1 MLNKILE
8 NLKQNP
14 NYICYQI
21 KDKTYTNQ
29 DLYKYVCNIYTF
41 LVKEKNCKK
50 QEKVL
55 VYGHKEIYMIASFL
69 ACAFAGLT
77 YVPVDITT
85 PDIRKKK
92 IIEQVNPKI
101 IVDNGIENIM
111 YRDNYIEISKI
122 DMKDEDV
129 FYIIFTSGSTGEP
142 KGVQITYSNL
152 KSCTKWLKDICNIE
166 NTVILN
172 QANFSFDLS
181 VADIYLSLLTKSKH
195 YIIERNTQ
203 KNFKLLF
210 QELQKS
216 NATFAVFTPSF
227 ADLLLVDKNFNKS
240 LMPNLQKILFCG
252 EKLTKNTVDK
262 LYSRFKNIKI
272 INSYGPTECTFAV
285 TSTEI
290 KSNEEDISIG
300 KPKQDVCIYVV
311 DENLQE
317 LKESE
322 IGEILI
328 FGKSVGKGYLNPS
341 LNKNH
346 FINFKNEKTYRTG
359 DLGYKKD
366 GKFYCIGR
374 KDKQIKYNGYRIELS
389 EIEKAFYTIEYIEK
403 VIVTTTKND
412 EGKINKIIAFVKEKE
427 NYEISKQDLKRE
439 ISKTLPEY
447 MIPRIKIVK
456 TIPINENGKIDER
469 TLLEEL
475 NERKNNKNDN

>member
-8 NLKQNP
+8 NLKRYP
-14 NYICYQI
+14 SYMCYQI

-29 DLYKYVCNIYTF
+29 DLYKYVSNIYTF
-41 LVKEKNCKK
+41 LIKEKNCKK

-77 YVPVDITT
+77 YVPVDITI
-85 PDIRKKK
+85 PDGRKKK

-101 IVDNGIENIM
+101 IIDKEIENIM
-111 YRDNYIEISKI
+111 DRENYKGISKI
-122 DMKDEDV
+122 DMKDEDI

-142 KGVQITYSNL
+142 KGVQITYNNL
-152 KSCTKWLKDICNIE
+152 KSCTKWLEDICNIE
-166 NTVILN
+166 NAVILN

-203 KNFKLLF
+203 KDFKILF
-210 QELQKS
+210 QELKKS

-240 LMPNLQKILFCG
+240 LMPNLQKILFYG
-252 EKLTKNTVDK
+252 EKLTKNTVNK
-262 LYSRFKNIKI
+262 LYNRFENIQI

-285 TSTEI
+285 TSTEV
-290 KSNEEDISIG
+290 KQNEEISIG

-311 DENLQE
+311 DEDLNE
-317 LKESE
+317 LNENE
-322 IGEILI
+322 IGEFLI
-328 FGKSVGKGYLNPS
+328 SGKSVGKGYLNPS
-341 LNKNH
+341 LNKNR
-346 FINFKNEKTYRTG
+346 FIKFKNEKAYCTG

-366 GKFYCIGR
+366 GKFYYIGR

-389 EIEKAFYTIEYIEK
+389 EIEKAFYNIEYVEK
-403 VIVTTTKND
+403 VIVATTKND
-412 EGKINKIIAFVKEKE
+412 EGKVNKIIAFVKG
-427 NYEISKQDLKRE
+427 NCEISKQELKKE
-439 ISKTLPEY
+439 ISQTLPEY

-456 TIPINENGKIDER
+456 TMPINENGKIDEKS
-469 TLLEEL
+469 LLEEL
-475 NERKNNKNDN
+475 NEGKNNRNDN

>member
-8 NLKQNP
+8 NLKQYP
-14 NYICYQI
+14 SYMCYQI

-29 DLYKYVCNIYTF
+29 DLYKYVSNIYTF
-41 LVKEKNCKK
+41 LIKEKNCKK

-77 YVPVDITT
+77 YVPVDITI
-85 PDIRKKK
+85 PDGRKKK

-101 IVDNGIENIM
+101 IIDKEIENIM
-111 YRDNYIEISKI
+111 DRENYKEISKI
-122 DMKDEDV
+122 DMKDEDI

-152 KSCTKWLKDICNIE
+152 KSCTKWLEDICNIE
-166 NTVILN
+166 NAVILN

-203 KNFKLLF
+203 KDFKILF
-210 QELQKS
+210 QELKKS

-252 EKLTKNTVDK
+252 EKLTKNTVNK
-262 LYSRFKNIKI
+262 LYNRFENIQI

-285 TSTEI
+285 TSTEV
-290 KSNEEDISIG
+290 KQNEEISIG

-311 DENLQE
+311 DEDLNE
-317 LKESE
+317 LNENE
-322 IGEILI
+322 IGEFLI
-328 FGKSVGKGYLNPS
+328 SGKSVGKGYLNPS
-341 LNKNH
+341 LNKNR
-346 FINFKNEKTYRTG
+346 FIKFKNEKAYCTG

-366 GKFYCIGR
+366 GKFYYIGR

-389 EIEKAFYTIEYIEK
+389 EIEKAFYNIEYVEK
-403 VIVTTTKND
+403 VIVATTKND
-412 EGKINKIIAFVKEKE
+412 EGKVNKIIAFVKG
-427 NYEISKQDLKRE
+427 NCEISKQELKKE
-439 ISKTLPEY
+439 ISQTLPEY

-456 TIPINENGKIDER
+456 TMPINENGKIDEKS
-469 TLLEEL
+469 LLEEL
-475 NERKNNKNDN
+475 NEGKNNRNDN

>member
-8 NLKQNP
+8 NLKQYP
-14 NYICYQI
+14 SYMCYQI

-29 DLYKYVCNIYTF
+29 DLYKYVSNIYTF
-41 LVKEKNCKK
+41 LIKEKNCKK

-77 YVPVDITT
+77 YVPVDITI
-85 PDIRKKK
+85 PDGRKKK

-101 IVDNGIENIM
+101 IIDNEIENIM
-111 YRDNYIEISKI
+111 DRENYKEISKI
-122 DMKDEDV
+122 DMKDEDI

-152 KSCTKWLKDICNIE
+152 KSCTKWLEDICNIE
-166 NTVILN
+166 NAVILN

-203 KNFKLLF
+203 KDFKILF

-252 EKLTKNTVDK
+252 EKLTKNTVNK
-262 LYSRFKNIKI
+262 LYNRFENIQI

-285 TSTEI
+285 TSTEV
-290 KSNEEDISIG
+290 KQNEEISIG

-311 DENLQE
+311 DEDLNE
-317 LKESE
+317 LNENE
-322 IGEILI
+322 IGEFLI
-328 FGKSVGKGYLNPS
+328 SGKSVGKGYLNPS
-341 LNKNH
+341 LNKNR
-346 FINFKNEKTYRTG
+346 FIKFKNEKAYCTG

-366 GKFYCIGR
+366 GKFYYIGR

-389 EIEKAFYTIEYIEK
+389 EIEKAFYNIEYVEK
-403 VIVTTTKND
+403 VIVATTKND
-412 EGKINKIIAFVKEKE
+412 EGKVNKIIAFVKG
-427 NYEISKQDLKRE
+427 NCEISKQELKKE
-439 ISKTLPEY
+439 ISQTLPEY
-447 MIPRIKIVK
+447 MIPRIKILK
-456 TIPINENGKIDER
+456 TMPINENGKIDEKS
-469 TLLEEL
+469 LLEEL
-475 NERKNNKNDN
+475 NEGKNNRNDN

>member
-8 NLKQNP
+8 NLKQYP
-14 NYICYQI
+14 SYMCYQI

-29 DLYKYVCNIYTF
+29 DLYRYVSNIYTF
-41 LVKEKNCKK
+41 LIKEKNCKK

-77 YVPVDITT
+77 YVPVDITI
-85 PDIRKKK
+85 PDGRKKK

-101 IVDNGIENIM
+101 IIDKEIENIM
-111 YRDNYIEISKI
+111 DREKYKEISKI
-122 DMKDEDV
+122 DMKDEDI

-152 KSCTKWLKDICNIE
+152 KSCTKWLEDICNIE
-166 NTVILN
+166 NAVILN

-203 KNFKLLF
+203 KDFKILF

-252 EKLTKNTVDK
+252 EKLTKNTVNK
-262 LYSRFKNIKI
+262 LYNRFENIQI

-285 TSTEI
+285 TSTEV
-290 KSNEEDISIG
+290 KQNEEISIG

-311 DENLQE
+311 DEDLNE
-317 LKESE
+317 LNENE
-322 IGEILI
+322 IGEFLI
-328 FGKSVGKGYLNPS
+328 SGKSVGKGYLNPS
-341 LNKNH
+341 LNKNR
-346 FINFKNEKTYRTG
+346 FINFKNEKTYCTG

-389 EIEKAFYTIEYIEK
+389 EIEKAFYNIEYVEK

-412 EGKINKIIAFVKEKE
+412 EGKVNKIIAFVKG
-427 NYEISKQDLKRE
+427 NCEISKQELKKE
-439 ISKTLPEY
+439 ISQTLPEY
-447 MIPRIKIVK
+447 MIPRIKIIK
-456 TIPINENGKIDER
+456 TMPINENGKIDEKS
-469 TLLEEL
+469 LLEEL
-475 NERKNNKNDN
+475 NEGKNNRNDN

>member
-8 NLKQNP
+8 NLKQYP
-14 NYICYQI
+14 SYMCYQI

-29 DLYKYVCNIYTF
+29 DLYKYVSNIYTF
-41 LVKEKNCKK
+41 LIKEKNCKK

-77 YVPVDITT
+77 YVPVDITI
-85 PDIRKKK
+85 PDGRKKK

-101 IVDNGIENIM
+101 IIDKEIENIM
-111 YRDNYIEISKI
+111 DREKYKEISKI
-122 DMKDEDV
+122 DMKDEQI

-152 KSCTKWLKDICNIE
+152 KSCTKWLEDICNIE
-166 NTVILN
+166 NAVILN

-203 KNFKLLF
+203 KDFKILF

-252 EKLTKNTVDK
+252 EKLTKNTVNK
-262 LYSRFKNIKI
+262 LYNRFENIQI

-285 TSTEI
+285 TSTEV
-290 KSNEEDISIG
+290 KQNEEISIG

-311 DENLQE
+311 DEDLNE
-317 LKESE
+317 LNENE
-322 IGEILI
+322 IGEFLI
-328 FGKSVGKGYLNPS
+328 SGKSVGKGYLNPS
-341 LNKNH
+341 LNKNR
-346 FINFKNEKTYRTG
+346 FINFKNEKTYCTG

-389 EIEKAFYTIEYIEK
+389 EIEKAFYNIEYVEK

-412 EGKINKIIAFVKEKE
+412 EGKVNKIIAFVKG
-427 NYEISKQDLKRE
+427 NCEISKQELKKE
-439 ISKTLPEY
+439 ISQTLPEY
-447 MIPRIKIVK
+447 MIPRIKIIK
-456 TIPINENGKIDER
+456 TMPINENGKIDEKS
-469 TLLEEL
+469 LLEEL
-475 NERKNNKNDN
+475 NEGKNNRNDN

>member
-8 NLKQNP
+8 NLKQYP
-14 NYICYQI
+14 SYMCYQI

-29 DLYKYVCNIYTF
+29 DLYRYVSNIYTF
-41 LVKEKNCKK
+41 LIKEKNCKK

-77 YVPVDITT
+77 YVPVDITI
-85 PDIRKKK
+85 PDGRKKK
-92 IIEQVNPKI
+92 IIDQVNPKI
-101 IVDNGIENIM
+101 IIDNEIENIM
-111 YRDNYIEISKI
+111 DRENYKEISKI
-122 DMKDEDV
+122 YMKDEDI

-152 KSCTKWLKDICNIE
+152 KSCTKWLEDICNIE
-166 NTVILN
+166 NAVILN

-203 KNFKLLF
+203 KDFKILF

-227 ADLLLVDKNFNKS
+227 ADLLLVDKNFNRS

-252 EKLTKNTVDK
+252 EKLTKNTVNK
-262 LYSRFKNIKI
+262 LYNRFENIQI

-285 TSTEI
+285 TSTEV
-290 KSNEEDISIG
+290 KQNEEISIG

-311 DENLQE
+311 DEDLNE
-317 LKESE
+317 LKENE
-322 IGEILI
+322 IGEFLI
-328 FGKSVGKGYLNPS
+328 SGKSVGKGYLNPS
-341 LNKNH
+341 LNKNR
-346 FINFKNEKTYRTG
+346 FINFKNEKTYCTG

-389 EIEKAFYTIEYIEK
+389 EIEKAFYNIEYVEK

-412 EGKINKIIAFVKEKE
+412 EGKVNKIIAFVKG
-427 NYEISKQDLKRE
+427 NCEISKQELKKE
-439 ISKTLPEY
+439 ISQTLPEY
-447 MIPRIKIVK
+447 MIPRIKIIK
-456 TIPINENGKIDER
+456 TMPINENGKIDEKS
-469 TLLEEL
+469 LLEEL
-475 NERKNNKNDN
+475 NEGKNNRNDN

>member
-8 NLKQNP
+8 NLKQYP
-14 NYICYQI
+14 SYMCYQI

-29 DLYKYVCNIYTF
+29 DLYKYVSNIYTF
-41 LVKEKNCKK
+41 LIKEKNCKK

-77 YVPVDITT
+77 YVPVDITI
-85 PDIRKKK
+85 PDGRKKK

-101 IVDNGIENIM
+101 IIDKEIENIM
-111 YRDNYIEISKI
+111 DREKYKEISKI
-122 DMKDEDV
+122 DMKDEDI

-152 KSCTKWLKDICNIE
+152 KSCTKWLEDICNIE
-166 NTVILN
+166 NAVILN

-203 KNFKLLF
+203 KDFKILF

-252 EKLTKNTVDK
+252 EKLTKNTVNK
-262 LYSRFKNIKI
+262 LYNRFENIQI

-285 TSTEI
+285 TSTEV
-290 KSNEEDISIG
+290 KQNEEISIG

-311 DENLQE
+311 DEDLNE
-317 LKESE
+317 LNENE
-322 IGEILI
+322 IGEFLI
-328 FGKSVGKGYLNPS
+328 SGKSVGKGYLNPS
-341 LNKNH
+341 LNKNR
-346 FINFKNEKTYRTG
+346 FINFKNEKTYCTG

-389 EIEKAFYTIEYIEK
+389 EIEKAFYNIEYVEK
-403 VIVTTTKND
+403 VLVTTTKND
-412 EGKINKIIAFVKEKE
+412 EGKVNKIIAFVKG
-427 NYEISKQDLKRE
+427 NCEISKQELKKE
-439 ISKTLPEY
+439 ISQTLPEY
-447 MIPRIKIVK
+447 MIPRIKIIK
-456 TIPINENGKIDER
+456 TMPINENGKIDEKS
-469 TLLEEL
+469 LLEEL
-475 NERKNNKNDN
+475 NEGKNNRNDN

>member
-8 NLKQNP
+8 NLKQYP
-14 NYICYQI
+14 SYMCYQI

-29 DLYKYVCNIYTF
+29 DLYKYVSNIYTF
-41 LVKEKNCKK
+41 LIKEKNCKK

-69 ACAFAGLT
+69 ACSFAGLT
-77 YVPVDITT
+77 YVPVDITI
-85 PDIRKKK
+85 PDGRKKK

-101 IVDNGIENIM
+101 IIDKEIENIM
-111 YRDNYIEISKI
+111 DRENYKEISKI
-122 DMKDEDV
+122 DMKDEDI

-142 KGVQITYSNL
+142 KGVQITYNNL
-152 KSCTKWLKDICNIE
+152 KSCTKWLEDICNIE
-166 NTVILN
+166 NAVILN

-203 KNFKLLF
+203 KDFKILF

-252 EKLTKNTVDK
+252 EKLTKNTVNK
-262 LYSRFKNIKI
+262 LYNRFENIQI

-285 TSTEI
+285 TSTEV
-290 KSNEEDISIG
+290 KQNEEISIG

-311 DENLQE
+311 DEDLNE
-317 LKESE
+317 LNENE
-322 IGEILI
+322 IGEFLI
-328 FGKSVGKGYLNPS
+328 SGKSVGKGYLNPS
-341 LNKNH
+341 LNKNR
-346 FINFKNEKTYRTG
+346 FIKFKNEKVYCTG

-366 GKFYCIGR
+366 GKFYYIGR

-389 EIEKAFYTIEYIEK
+389 EIEKAFYNIEYVEK
-403 VIVTTTKND
+403 VIVATTKND
-412 EGKINKIIAFVKEKE
+412 EGKVNKIIAFVKG
-427 NYEISKQDLKRE
+427 NCEISKQELKKE
-439 ISKTLPEY
+439 ISQTLPEY

-456 TIPINENGKIDER
+456 TMPINENGKIDEKS
-469 TLLEEL
+469 LLEEL
-475 NERKNNKNDN
+475 NEGKNNRNDN

>member
-8 NLKQNP
+8 NLKQYP
-14 NYICYQI
+14 SYMCYQI

-29 DLYKYVCNIYTF
+29 DLYKYVSNIYTF
-41 LVKEKNCKK
+41 LIKEKNCKK

-69 ACAFAGLT
+69 ACSFAGLT
-77 YVPVDITT
+77 YVPVDITI
-85 PDIRKKK
+85 PDGRKKK

-101 IVDNGIENIM
+101 IIDKEIENIM
-111 YRDNYIEISKI
+111 DRENYKEISKI
-122 DMKDEDV
+122 DMKDEDI

-142 KGVQITYSNL
+142 KGVQITYNNL
-152 KSCTKWLKDICNIE
+152 KSCTKWLEDICNIE
-166 NTVILN
+166 NAVILN

-203 KNFKLLF
+203 KDFKILF

-227 ADLLLVDKNFNKS
+227 ADLLLVDKNFNRS

-252 EKLTKNTVDK
+252 EKLTKNTVNK
-262 LYSRFKNIKI
+262 LYNRFENIQI

-285 TSTEI
+285 TSTEV
-290 KSNEEDISIG
+290 KQNEEISIG

-311 DENLQE
+311 DEDLNE
-317 LKESE
+317 LNENE
-322 IGEILI
+322 IGEFLI
-328 FGKSVGKGYLNPS
+328 SGKSVGKGYLNPS
-341 LNKNH
+341 LNKNR
-346 FINFKNEKTYRTG
+346 FIKFKNEKAYCTG

-366 GKFYCIGR
+366 GKFYYIGR

-389 EIEKAFYTIEYIEK
+389 EIEKAFYNIEYVEK
-403 VIVTTTKND
+403 VIVATTKND
-412 EGKINKIIAFVKEKE
+412 EGKVNKIIAFVKG
-427 NYEISKQDLKRE
+427 NCEISKQELKKE
-439 ISKTLPEY
+439 ISQTLPEY

-456 TIPINENGKIDER
+456 TMPINENGKIDEKS
-469 TLLEEL
+469 LLEEL
-475 NERKNNKNDN
+475 NEGKNNRNDN

>member
-8 NLKQNP
+8 NLKQYP
-14 NYICYQI
+14 SYMCYQI
-21 KDKTYTNQ
+21 KDKAYTNQ
-29 DLYKYVCNIYTF
+29 DLYKYVSNIYTF
-41 LVKEKNCKK
+41 LIKEKNCKK

-77 YVPVDITT
+77 YVPIDITI
-85 PDIRKKK
+85 PDGRKKK

-101 IVDNGIENIM
+101 IIDKEIENIM
-111 YRDNYIEISKI
+111 DRENYKEISKI
-122 DMKDEDV
+122 DMKDEDI

-152 KSCTKWLKDICNIE
+152 KSCTKWLEDICNIE
-166 NTVILN
+166 NAVILN

-203 KNFKLLF
+203 KDFKILF

-252 EKLTKNTVDK
+252 EKLTKNTVNK
-262 LYSRFKNIKI
+262 LYNRFENIQI

-285 TSTEI
+285 TSTEV
-290 KSNEEDISIG
+290 KQNEEISIG

-311 DENLQE
+311 DEDLNE
-317 LKESE
+317 LNENE
-322 IGEILI
+322 IGEFLI
-328 FGKSVGKGYLNPS
+328 SGKSVGKGYLNPS
-341 LNKNH
+341 LNKNR
-346 FINFKNEKTYRTG
+346 FIKFKNEKAYCTG

-389 EIEKAFYTIEYIEK
+389 EIEKAFYNIEYVEK
-403 VIVTTTKND
+403 VIVATTKND
-412 EGKINKIIAFVKEKE
+412 EGKVNKIIAFVKG
-427 NYEISKQDLKRE
+427 NCEISKQELKKE
-439 ISKTLPEY
+439 ISQTLPEY

-456 TIPINENGKIDER
+456 TMPINENGKIDEKS
-469 TLLEEL
+469 LLEEL
-475 NERKNNKNDN
+475 NEGKNSRNDN

>member
-8 NLKQNP
+8 NLKQYP
-14 NYICYQI
+14 SYMCYQI
-21 KDKTYTNQ
+21 KDKAYTNQ
-29 DLYKYVCNIYTF
+29 DLYKYVSNIYTF
-41 LVKEKNCKK
+41 LIKEKNCKK

-77 YVPVDITT
+77 YVPIDITI
-85 PDIRKKK
+85 PDGRKKK

-101 IVDNGIENIM
+101 IIDKEIENIM
-111 YRDNYIEISKI
+111 DRENYKEISKI
-122 DMKDEDV
+122 DMKDEDI

-152 KSCTKWLKDICNIE
+152 KSCTKWLEDICNIE
-166 NTVILN
+166 NAVILN

-203 KNFKLLF
+203 KDFKMLF

-252 EKLTKNTVDK
+252 EKLTKNTVNK
-262 LYSRFKNIKI
+262 LYNRFENIQI

-285 TSTEI
+285 TSTEV
-290 KSNEEDISIG
+290 KQNEEISIG

-311 DENLQE
+311 DEDLNE
-317 LKESE
+317 LNENE
-322 IGEILI
+322 IGEFLI
-328 FGKSVGKGYLNPS
+328 SGKSVGKGYLNPS
-341 LNKNH
+341 LNKNR
-346 FINFKNEKTYRTG
+346 FIKFKNEKAYCTG

-389 EIEKAFYTIEYIEK
+389 EIEKAFYNIEYVEK
-403 VIVTTTKND
+403 VIVATTKND
-412 EGKINKIIAFVKEKE
+412 EGKVNKIIAFVKG
-427 NYEISKQDLKRE
+427 NCEISKQELKKE
-439 ISKTLPEY
+439 ISQTLPEY

-456 TIPINENGKIDER
+456 TMPINENGKIDEKS
-469 TLLEEL
+469 LLEEL
-475 NERKNNKNDN
+475 NEGKNSRNDN

>member
-8 NLKQNP
+8 NLKQYP
-14 NYICYQI
+14 SYMCYQI

-29 DLYKYVCNIYTF
+29 DLYKYVSNIYTF
-41 LVKEKNCKK
+41 LIKEKNCKK

-77 YVPVDITT
+77 YVPVDITI
-85 PDIRKKK
+85 PDGRKKK

-101 IVDNGIENIM
+101 IIDKEIENIM
-111 YRDNYIEISKI
+111 DREKYKEISKI
-122 DMKDEDV
+122 DMKDEDI

-152 KSCTKWLKDICNIE
+152 KSCTKWLEDICNIE
-166 NTVILN
+166 NAVILN

-203 KNFKLLF
+203 KDFKILF

-227 ADLLLVDKNFNKS
+227 ADLLLVDKNFNRS

-252 EKLTKNTVDK
+252 EKLTKNTVNK
-262 LYSRFKNIKI
+262 LYNRFENIQI

-285 TSTEI
+285 TSTEV
-290 KSNEEDISIG
+290 KQNEEISIG

-311 DENLQE
+311 DEDLNE
-317 LKESE
+317 LNENE
-322 IGEILI
+322 IGEFLI
-328 FGKSVGKGYLNPS
+328 SGKSVGKGYLNPS
-341 LNKNH
+341 LNKNR
-346 FINFKNEKTYRTG
+346 FINFKNEKTYCTG

-389 EIEKAFYTIEYIEK
+389 EIEKAFYNIEYVEK
-403 VIVTTTKND
+403 VLVTTTKND
-412 EGKINKIIAFVKEKE
+412 EGKVNKIIAFVKG
-427 NYEISKQDLKRE
+427 NCEISKQELKKE
-439 ISKTLPEY
+439 ISQTLPEY
-447 MIPRIKIVK
+447 MIPRIKIIK
-456 TIPINENGKIDER
+456 TMPINENGKIDEKS
-469 TLLEEL
+469 LLEEL
-475 NERKNNKNDN
+475 NEGKNNRNDN

>member
-8 NLKQNP
+8 NLKQYP
-14 NYICYQI
+14 SYMCYQI

-29 DLYKYVCNIYTF
+29 DLYKYVSNIYTF
-41 LVKEKNCKK
+41 LIKEKNCKK

-69 ACAFAGLT
+69 ACSFAGLT
-77 YVPVDITT
+77 YVPVDITI
-85 PDIRKKK
+85 PDGRKKK

-101 IVDNGIENIM
+101 IIDKEIENIM
-111 YRDNYIEISKI
+111 DRENYKEISKI
-122 DMKDEDV
+122 DMKDEDI

-142 KGVQITYSNL
+142 KGVQITYNNL
-152 KSCTKWLKDICNIE
+152 KSCTKWLEDICNIE
-166 NTVILN
+166 NAVILN

-203 KNFKLLF
+203 KDFKILF
-210 QELQKS
+210 QELKKS

-252 EKLTKNTVDK
+252 EKLTKNTVNK
-262 LYSRFKNIKI
+262 LYNRFENIQI

-285 TSTEI
+285 TSTEV
-290 KSNEEDISIG
+290 KQNEEISIG

-311 DENLQE
+311 DEDLNE
-317 LKESE
+317 LNENE
-322 IGEILI
+322 IGEFLI
-328 FGKSVGKGYLNPS
+328 SGKSVGKGYLNPS
-341 LNKNH
+341 LNKNR
-346 FINFKNEKTYRTG
+346 FIKFKNEKAYCTG

-366 GKFYCIGR
+366 GKFYYIGR

-389 EIEKAFYTIEYIEK
+389 EIEKAFYNIEYVEK
-403 VIVTTTKND
+403 VIVATTKND
-412 EGKINKIIAFVKEKE
+412 EGKVNKIIAFVKG
-427 NYEISKQDLKRE
+427 NCEISKQELKKE
-439 ISKTLPEY
+439 ISQTLPEY

-456 TIPINENGKIDER
+456 TMPINENGKIDEKS
-469 TLLEEL
+469 LLEEL
-475 NERKNNKNDN
+475 NEGKNNRNDN

>member
-8 NLKQNP
+8 NLKQYP
-14 NYICYQI
+14 SYMCYQI

-29 DLYKYVCNIYTF
+29 DLYRYVSNIYTF
-41 LVKEKNCKK
+41 LIKEKNCKK

-77 YVPVDITT
+77 YVPVDITI
-85 PDIRKKK
+85 PDGRKKK

-101 IVDNGIENIM
+101 IIDKEIENIM
-111 YRDNYIEISKI
+111 DRENYKEISKI
-122 DMKDEDV
+122 DMKDENI

-152 KSCTKWLKDICNIE
+152 KSCTKWLEDICNIE
-166 NTVILN
+166 NAVILN

-203 KNFKLLF
+203 KDFKILF

-252 EKLTKNTVDK
+252 EKLTKNTVNK
-262 LYSRFKNIKI
+262 LYNRFENIQI

-285 TSTEI
+285 TSTEV
-290 KSNEEDISIG
+290 KQNEEISIG

-311 DENLQE
+311 DEDLNE
-317 LKESE
+317 LNENE
-322 IGEILI
+322 IGEFLI
-328 FGKSVGKGYLNPS
+328 SGKSVGKGYLNPS
-341 LNKNH
+341 LNKNR
-346 FINFKNEKTYRTG
+346 FINFKNEKTYCTG

-389 EIEKAFYTIEYIEK
+389 EIEKAFYNIEYVEK
-403 VIVTTTKND
+403 VLVTTTKND
-412 EGKINKIIAFVKEKE
+412 EGKVNKIIAFVKG
-427 NYEISKQDLKRE
+427 NCEISKQELKKE
-439 ISKTLPEY
+439 ISQTLPEY
-447 MIPRIKIVK
+447 MIPRIKIIK
-456 TIPINENGKIDER
+456 TMPINENGKIDEKS
-469 TLLEEL
+469 LLEEL
-475 NERKNNKNDN
+475 NEGKNNRNDN

>member
-8 NLKQNP
+8 NLKQYP
-14 NYICYQI
+14 SYMCYQI

-29 DLYKYVCNIYTF
+29 DLYKYVSNIYTF
-41 LVKEKNCKK
+41 LIKEKNCKK

-69 ACAFAGLT
+69 ACSFAGLT
-77 YVPVDITT
+77 YVPVDITI
-85 PDIRKKK
+85 PDGRKKK

-101 IVDNGIENIM
+101 IIDKEIENIM
-111 YRDNYIEISKI
+111 DRENYKEISKI
-122 DMKDEDV
+122 DMKDEDI

-142 KGVQITYSNL
+142 KGVQITYNNL
-152 KSCTKWLKDICNIE
+152 KSCTKWLEDICNIE
-166 NTVILN
+166 NAVILN

-203 KNFKLLF
+203 KDFKILF
-210 QELQKS
+210 QELKKS
-216 NATFAVFTPSF
+216 NAIFAVFTPSF

-252 EKLTKNTVDK
+252 EKLTKNTVNK
-262 LYSRFKNIKI
+262 LYNRFENIQI

-285 TSTEI
+285 TSTEV
-290 KSNEEDISIG
+290 KQNEEISIG

-311 DENLQE
+311 DEDLNE
-317 LKESE
+317 LNENE
-322 IGEILI
+322 IGEFLI
-328 FGKSVGKGYLNPS
+328 SGKSVGKGYLNPS
-341 LNKNH
+341 LNKNR
-346 FINFKNEKTYRTG
+346 FIKFKNEKAYCTG

-366 GKFYCIGR
+366 GKFYYIGR

-389 EIEKAFYTIEYIEK
+389 EIEKAFYNIEYVEK
-403 VIVTTTKND
+403 VIVATTKND
-412 EGKINKIIAFVKEKE
+412 EGKVNKIIAFVKG
-427 NYEISKQDLKRE
+427 NCEISKQELKKE
-439 ISKTLPEY
+439 ISQTLPEY

-456 TIPINENGKIDER
+456 TMPINENGKIDEKS
-469 TLLEEL
+469 LLEEL
-475 NERKNNKNDN
+475 NEGKNNRNDN

>member
-8 NLKQNP
+8 NLKQYP
-14 NYICYQI
+14 SYMCYQI

-29 DLYKYVCNIYTF
+29 DLYKYVSNIYTF
-41 LVKEKNCKK
+41 LIKEKNCKK

-77 YVPVDITT
+77 YVPVDITI
-85 PDIRKKK
+85 PDGRKKK

-101 IVDNGIENIM
+101 IIDNEIENIM
-111 YRDNYIEISKI
+111 DREKYKEISKI
-122 DMKDEDV
+122 DMKDEDI

-152 KSCTKWLKDICNIE
+152 KSCTKWLEDICNIE
-166 NTVILN
+166 NAVILN

-203 KNFKLLF
+203 KDFKILF

-227 ADLLLVDKNFNKS
+227 ADLLLVDKNFNRS

-252 EKLTKNTVDK
+252 EKLTKNTVNK
-262 LYSRFKNIKI
+262 LYNRFENIQI

-285 TSTEI
+285 TSTEV
-290 KSNEEDISIG
+290 KQNEEISIG

-311 DENLQE
+311 DEDLNE
-317 LKESE
+317 LNENE
-322 IGEILI
+322 IGEFLI
-328 FGKSVGKGYLNPS
+328 SGKSVGKGYLNPS
-341 LNKNH
+341 LNKNR
-346 FINFKNEKTYRTG
+346 FINFKNEKTYCTG

-389 EIEKAFYTIEYIEK
+389 EIEKAFYNIEYVEK

-412 EGKINKIIAFVKEKE
+412 EGKVNKIIAFVKG
-427 NYEISKQDLKRE
+427 NCEISKQELKKE
-439 ISKTLPEY
+439 ISQTLPEY
-447 MIPRIKIVK
+447 MIPRIKIIK
-456 TIPINENGKIDER
+456 TMPINENGKIDEKS
-469 TLLEEL
+469 LLEEL
-475 NERKNNKNDN
+475 NEGKNNRNNN

>member
-8 NLKQNP
+8 NLKQYP
-14 NYICYQI
+14 SYMCYQI

-29 DLYKYVCNIYTF
+29 DLYRYVSNIYTF
-41 LVKEKNCKK
+41 LIKEKNCKK

-77 YVPVDITT
+77 YVPVDITI
-85 PDIRKKK
+85 PDGRKKK
-92 IIEQVNPKI
+92 IIDQVNPKI
-101 IVDNGIENIM
+101 IIDNEIENIM
-111 YRDNYIEISKI
+111 DREKYKEISKI
-122 DMKDEDV
+122 DMKDEDI

-152 KSCTKWLKDICNIE
+152 KSCTKWLEDICNIE
-166 NTVILN
+166 NAVILN

-181 VADIYLSLLTKSKH
+181 VADLYLSLLTKSKH

-203 KNFKLLF
+203 KDFKILF

-252 EKLTKNTVDK
+252 EKLTKNTVNK
-262 LYSRFKNIKI
+262 LYNRFENIQI

-285 TSTEI
+285 TSTEV
-290 KSNEEDISIG
+290 KQNEEISIG

-311 DENLQE
+311 DEDLNE
-317 LKESE
+317 LNENE
-322 IGEILI
+322 IGEFLI
-328 FGKSVGKGYLNPS
+328 SGKSVGKGYLNPS
-341 LNKNH
+341 LNKNR
-346 FINFKNEKTYRTG
+346 FINFKNEKTYCTG

-389 EIEKAFYTIEYIEK
+389 EIEKAFYNIEYVEK

-412 EGKINKIIAFVKEKE
+412 EGKVNKIIAFVKG
-427 NYEISKQDLKRE
+427 NCEISKQELKKE
-439 ISKTLPEY
+439 ISQTLPEY
-447 MIPRIKIVK
+447 MIPRIKIIK
-456 TIPINENGKIDER
+456 TMPINENGKIDEKS
-469 TLLEEL
+469 LLEEL
-475 NERKNNKNDN
+475 NEGKNNRNDN

>member
-8 NLKQNP
+8 NLKQYP
-14 NYICYQI
+14 SYMCYQI

-29 DLYKYVCNIYTF
+29 DLYRYVSNIYTF
-41 LVKEKNCKK
+41 LIKEKNCKK

-77 YVPVDITT
+77 YVPVDITI
-85 PDIRKKK
+85 PDGRKKK

-101 IVDNGIENIM
+101 IIDKEIENIM
-111 YRDNYIEISKI
+111 DREKYKEISKI
-122 DMKDEDV
+122 DMKDEDI

-152 KSCTKWLKDICNIE
+152 KSCTKWLEDICNIE
-166 NTVILN
+166 NAVILN

-203 KNFKLLF
+203 KDFKILF

-252 EKLTKNTVDK
+252 EKLTKNTVNK
-262 LYSRFKNIKI
+262 LYNRFENIQI

-285 TSTEI
+285 TSTEV
-290 KSNEEDISIG
+290 KQNEEISIG

-311 DENLQE
+311 DEDLNE
-317 LKESE
+317 LNENE
-322 IGEILI
+322 IGEFLI
-328 FGKSVGKGYLNPS
+328 SGKSVGKGYLHPS
-341 LNKNH
+341 LNKNR
-346 FINFKNEKTYRTG
+346 FINFKNEKTYCTG

-389 EIEKAFYTIEYIEK
+389 EIEKAFYNIEYVEK

-412 EGKINKIIAFVKEKE
+412 EGKVNKIIAFVKG
-427 NYEISKQDLKRE
+427 NCEISKQELKKE
-439 ISKTLPEY
+439 ISQTLPEY
-447 MIPRIKIVK
+447 MIPRIKIIK
-456 TIPINENGKIDER
+456 TMPINENGKIDEKS
-469 TLLEEL
+469 LLEEL
-475 NERKNNKNDN
+475 NEGKNNRNDN